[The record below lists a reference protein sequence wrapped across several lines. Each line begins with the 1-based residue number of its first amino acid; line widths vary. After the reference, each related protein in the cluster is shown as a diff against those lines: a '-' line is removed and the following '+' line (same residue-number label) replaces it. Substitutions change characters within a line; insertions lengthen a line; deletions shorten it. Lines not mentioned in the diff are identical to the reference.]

1 MRKMI
6 LSTILLGLLA
16 GCTGINVVSQQEVQ
30 SKGKEAMAN
39 LLGAAPLYPDAALQR
54 YVNQVGMWVAL
65 QSNAPSLKW
74 EFGVTNDKD
83 VNSFAAPP
91 GYVLIT
97 KGLFDR
103 LNTEAELAAV
113 LGHEITHVIKGHHQK
128 AMNAAKQREMG
139 MGLAKLALAQ
149 SGKSENSQ
157 KALQGVV
164 GGISENYVRGL
175 DKSDEFEAD
184 VNGMVL
190 AARAGYNPYALV
202 SVLQTIGSIN
212 PKDGAVALL
221 FATHPSMNDRL
232 ESIDKNVGDKLE
244 RYAAGVDQTAR
255 FERFKHQ

>member
-1 MRKMI
+1 MRKII
-6 LSTILLGLLA
+6 LSTVLLGLLA
-16 GCTGINVVSQQEVQ
+16 GCTSINVVSQQEVQ

-39 LLGAAPLYPDAALQR
+39 LLGAAPLLRDAELQR
-54 YVNQVGMWVAL
+54 YVNQVGMWVAM
-65 QSNAPSLKW
+65 QSEQPHLKW
-74 EFGVTNDKD
+74 QFGVTDDKD
-83 VNSFAAPP
+83 INSYAAPP

-139 MGLAKLALAQ
+139 MGLAKFALAQ
-149 SGKSENSQ
+149 TGKSESSQ
-157 KALQGVV
+157 QALQGVM
-164 GGISENYVRGL
+164 GGLTENYVRGL
-175 DKSDEFEAD
+175 DKDDEYEAD

-202 SVLQTIGSIN
+202 SVLQTIGGIS

-232 ESIDKNVGDKLE
+232 ESIEKNVGDKLE
-244 RYAAGVDQTAR
+244 RYAGGVDQTSRFAR
-255 FERFKHQ
+255 FK